1 MKENYRMKLI
11 NVSLGNYKLIYSI
24 LINVCNDIFS
34 NNNIKLSY
42 IIYINSDSTEFFFF
56 YFVYPFY
63 Q

>member
-34 NNNIKLSY
+34 NNNKLSY